1 MKEPVPEQDRSG
13 ECLVVSGHRE
23 VPRHAVSLHVR
34 QVAVVVSRVQ
44 VEAGRGV
51 VSEEQF
57 SLQLGVD
64 LYLTTDQGGLG
75 REPSV

>member
-1 MKEPVPEQDRSG
+1 MSAGREEVDHPLSLQV
-13 ECLVVSGHRE
+13 RE
-23 VPRHAVSLHVR
+23 VTMI
-34 QVAVVVSRVQ
+34 VSRVQ

-51 VSEEQF
+51 VGEEQF

-64 LYLTTDQGGLG
+64 LYLSTDQGVFG

>member
-1 MKEPVPEQDRSG
+1 MSAG
-13 ECLVVSGHRE
+13 RE
-23 VPRHAVSLHVR
+23 EVDHPLFLQLRE
-34 QVAVVVSRVQ
+34 VAVVVSRVQ

-64 LYLTTDQGGLG
+64 LYLTTDQGVFG